1 MEVVVMKDALTENKT
16 SPFIEE
22 NKANPKV
29 SWLICTNICNEN
41 LRLAIDSC
49 ITQSF
54 TDFELILVVNGD
66 NRDSIASTVK
76 EWYVSEPRVKIY
88 ITHINYLTF
97 SLSLGLHYCA
107 GELIA
112 RMDADDIS
120 KYTRLESQVNYMNRF
135 KDVDVLATDYELID
149 NNGIVVGVNRCPES
163 DRDIRKALVFSNPIC
178 HPSVM
183 FRKKIVTSI
192 GGYMG
197 GLHTE
202 DYDLWTRLAIEA
214 NTKFASISVPH
225 LQYRNSGS
233 SARGSVNAYSWQAVY
248 QFKLFLDGRGIIYLL
263 ASSISCGKLMLR
275 KISLLCSGFRNS

>member
-1 MEVVVMKDALTENKT
+1 MKDALTENNT
-16 SPFIEE
+16 SSFIEE
-22 NKANPKV
+22 NEANPKV
-29 SWLICTNICNEN
+29 SWLICTNICNQN

-54 TDFELILVVNGD
+54 TDFELILVVNGE
-66 NRDSIASTVK
+66 NRDSTASTVK

-88 ITHINYLTF
+88 ITDIKYLTF
-97 SLSLGLHYCA
+97 SLSLGLHYCS

-120 KYTRLESQVNYMNRF
+120 KYTRLESQVDYMNRF
-135 KDVDVLATDYELID
+135 QDVDVLATDYELID
-149 NNGIVVGVNRCPES
+149 DNGSIVGVNRCPES
-163 DRDIRKALVFSNPIC
+163 DPDIRKALVFRNPIC

-183 FRKKIVTSI
+183 FRKKIITSI

-197 GLHTE
+197 GLYTE
-202 DYDLWTRLAIEA
+202 DYDLWTRLATKA
-214 NTKFASISVPH
+214 NIKFASISVCH

-233 SARGSVNAYSWQAVY
+233 SARGSVNAYSWQAAY
-248 QFKLFLDGRGIIYLL
+248 QFKLFLDGHGIIYLL

-275 KISLLCSGFRNS
+275 KIFLLCSGFRNS